1 MMNRRAALAGTG
13 SLLALDLG
21 AKPPPAAVWPQAL
34 PVPGGVARLA
44 LGAGA
49 ARPVAH
55 PRQGHLDVPVLVQG
69 DASAWTAVVGIALAG
84 APGRGPRGRACISVQ
99 ADGAGG
105 RPLLYTIG
113 TKQYPQQPLTVPP
126 RMVDLSPEDLA
137 RHQRERAHQAL
148 VIATFTEQPA
158 GRAAPSLRM
167 Q

>member
-21 AKPPPAAVWPQAL
+21 ATPPPAAVWPQAL

-49 ARPVAH
+49 ARPVA
-55 PRQGHLDVPVLVQG
+55 PQRPGPLGVAGLGEG
-69 DASAWTAVVGIALAG
+69 DARAGAAGGGIALA
-84 APGRGPRGRACISVQ
+84 APRGPAWISGQ
-99 ADGAGG
+99 ADGADGAG
-105 RPLLYTIG
+105 SRPLPYTIG
-113 TKQYPQQPLTVPP
+113 TKQYPQQHLTVPP

-158 GRAAPSLRM
+158 GRAA
-167 Q
+167 